1 MAYFHTAASK
11 HGRAAL
17 NLHGGN
23 IAESSRKNSP
33 SRGAEAE
40 NDKVVYDNT
49 IVHKIKAISNDG
61 LQPTDEHEIYRSDQ
75 GVIPSGDH
83 VSARCSPELP
93 ACELGLDLYIYSGE
107 SGPSWGSRPHNAIS
121 TFSPYLQGQGKSN
134 SKLSDAHRQLIFH
147 TGRIPFPSLVVVCL
161 ATEEQA
167 ALTKASPAFP
177 GLRGPEG

>member
-1 MAYFHTAASK
+1 MDEWEKAQLDHVSFVSLTRVSWIPNPSSASMAYFHTAASK

-61 LQPTDEHEIYRSDQ
+61 LQPTDEHEIYLSDQ
-75 GVIPSGDH
+75 GVIPSDAH
-83 VSARCSPELP
+83 VALSARCSPELP
-93 ACELGLDLYIYSGE
+93 ACELDLHLYIYGGK
-107 SGPSWGSRPHNAIS
+107 SGPNWGSSPHNATS
-121 TFSPYLQGQGKSN
+121 TFTPVYK
-134 SKLSDAHRQLIFH
+134 
-147 TGRIPFPSLVVVCL
+147 GRVSRTQSLL
-161 ATEEQA
+161 MFTD
-167 ALTKASPAFP
+167 S
-177 GLRGPEG
+177 